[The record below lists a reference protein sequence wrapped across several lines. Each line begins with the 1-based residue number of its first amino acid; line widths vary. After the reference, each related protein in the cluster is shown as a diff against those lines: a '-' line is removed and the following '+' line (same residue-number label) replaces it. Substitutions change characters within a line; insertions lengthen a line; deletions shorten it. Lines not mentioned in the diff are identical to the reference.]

1 MVNDGVFW
9 YKRILAMAVVALSM
23 ALSLILINKNVQS
36 EIVETGN
43 DGTVVYPCGFPI
55 GIYLETEG
63 VLVIGVD
70 TVTGTDGINYEPAH
84 GIVREG
90 DYIVAINDIN
100 VSAKSQLSFLIQK
113 YGKEDV
119 VLTLRR
125 DGKCVDVKLKPVC
138 VGENQYKLGIWV
150 RDDSQGI
157 GTMTFITNN
166 GQFGALGHGI
176 SDTDTK
182 ELLDSENGLLYG
194 AKIWGITKG
203 RSGVAGSLCG
213 SINYEEDN
221 IIGSINANTD
231 VGIYGQIEEKDTI
244 NGLIRKYDLKPME
257 ICNRRDVKTGRA
269 YILACVSGDVKEYE
283 IEITELNTFSDNN
296 KGIVLKITDEE
307 LLSLTGGI
315 VQGMSGSPIIQD
327 GKLVGAVTH
336 VFLRDSKMGYGI
348 FIEDMLGH

>member
-23 ALSLILINKNVQS
+23 ALSIILINKNVQS

-125 DGKCVDVKLKPVC
+125 DGKCIDVKLKPVC
-138 VGENQYKLGIWV
+138 VGENQ
-150 RDDSQGI
+150 
-157 GTMTFITNN
+157 
-166 GQFGALGHGI
+166 
-176 SDTDTK
+176 
-182 ELLDSENGLLYG
+182 
-194 AKIWGITKG
+194 
-203 RSGVAGSLCG
+203 
-213 SINYEEDN
+213 
-221 IIGSINANTD
+221 
-231 VGIYGQIEEKDTI
+231 
-244 NGLIRKYDLKPME
+244 
-257 ICNRRDVKTGRA
+257 TG
-269 YILACVSGDVKEYE
+269 
-283 IEITELNTFSDNN
+283 
-296 KGIVLKITDEE
+296 
-307 LLSLTGGI
+307 
-315 VQGMSGSPIIQD
+315 
-327 GKLVGAVTH
+327 
-336 VFLRDSKMGYGI
+336 
-348 FIEDMLGH
+348 